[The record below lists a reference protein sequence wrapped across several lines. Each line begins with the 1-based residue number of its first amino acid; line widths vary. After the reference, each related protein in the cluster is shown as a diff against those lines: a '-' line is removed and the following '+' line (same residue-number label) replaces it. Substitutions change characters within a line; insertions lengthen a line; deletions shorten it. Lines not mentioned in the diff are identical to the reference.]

1 MTDEKIIELFWQR
14 DESAVNETALKYGG
28 YCRVVAG
35 NILPSSEDCEECLN
49 DTWLHAWHSIPPQRP
64 KNLKMFLARIA
75 RNLAFDRFRKQTA
88 AKRGGGETALIL
100 EELSECISSGNSVE
114 NTVLSKEIGVAI
126 NKFLG
131 TLSERDRNVFIRR
144 YFFAESTDTIATKYA
159 LTANNIMVIL
169 TRTRKKLKEYL
180 TGEGLL

>member
-14 DESAVNETALKYGG
+14 EESAVNETALKYGA

-35 NILPSSEDCEECLN
+35 NILSSSEDCEECLN
-49 DTWLHAWHSIPPQRP
+49 DTWLHAWNSIPPQRP
-64 KNLKMFLARIA
+64 KNLRMFLARIA
-75 RNLAFDRFRKQTA
+75 RNLAFDRFRMQNA

-100 EELSECISSGNSVE
+100 DELAECISGENSVE
-114 NTVLSKEIGVAI
+114 DIVLSKEVGGSV

-131 TLSERDRNVFIRR
+131 TLSDRDRNVFIRR
-144 YFFAESTDTIATKYA
+144 YFFAESTEIIAKKYA

>member
-1 MTDEKIIELFWQR
+1 MTDERIIELFWQR
-14 DESAVNETALKYGG
+14 DESAVSETALKYGG

-49 DTWLHAWHSIPPQRP
+49 DTWLHAWNSIPPQRP
-64 KNLKMFLARIA
+64 KNLRMFLARIA
-75 RNLAFDRFRKQTA
+75 RNLAFDRFRKQNA
-88 AKRGGGETALIL
+88 AKRGGGETELIL
-100 EELSECISSGNSVE
+100 EELSECVSGGNSVE
-114 NTVLSKEIGVAI
+114 NTVLSKELGGAI

-144 YFFAESTDTIATKYA
+144 YFFAESAEIIAKKYA

-169 TRTRKKLKEYL
+169 TRTRKKLKDYL
-180 TGEGLL
+180 AGEGLL